1 MKLIAQLPKTQK
13 LVETITLESGTFQI
27 ARITNTN
34 EYVLYAEKDGGL
46 EKLEKGK
53 NPLMLEKLVE
63 HM

>member
-13 LVETITLESGTFQI
+13 LVETITLESGTYQI

-34 EYVLYAEKDGGL
+34 EYVLYAERDDGL
-46 EKLEKGK
+46 EKLGKGK